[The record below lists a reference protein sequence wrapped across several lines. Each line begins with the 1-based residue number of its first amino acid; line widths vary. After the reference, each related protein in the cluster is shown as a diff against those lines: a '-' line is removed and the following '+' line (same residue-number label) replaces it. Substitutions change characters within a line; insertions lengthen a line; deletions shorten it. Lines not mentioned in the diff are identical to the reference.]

1 MLPRFSPCVSRPDP
15 AWAAILL
22 QTKKIDTRKVAEGL
36 PQQFSNRPNRFPIW
50 FEMLFTE
57 CRLLYFQ

>member
-22 QTKKIDTRKVAEGL
+22 QTKRQIDIRNIGFQSGL
-36 PQQFSNRPNRFPIW
+36 KCCFLSADCCIFND
-50 FEMLFTE
+50 LDAFTPWGR
-57 CRLLYFQ
+57 C